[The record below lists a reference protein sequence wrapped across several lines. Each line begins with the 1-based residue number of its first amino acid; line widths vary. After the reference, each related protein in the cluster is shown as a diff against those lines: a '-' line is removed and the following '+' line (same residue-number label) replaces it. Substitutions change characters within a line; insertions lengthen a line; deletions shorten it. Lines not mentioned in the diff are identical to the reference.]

1 MEKDKKRIGRAL
13 LEELG
18 ELVLTLVFL
27 GIGLLVATLFGV
39 DFKSPD
45 TDYDLIVLVGVGV
58 FLVVFVIIW
67 ALVQCIKKISK
78 KKVDEIIPIQK
89 APQVLQNDGEDSL

>member
-1 MEKDKKRIGRAL
+1 MKKDKKRIGRAL

-18 ELVLTLVFL
+18 ELALTLVCL
-27 GIGLLVATLFGV
+27 GIGLLVATLFGM

-58 FLVVFVIIW
+58 FLIVFLIIW
-67 ALVQCIKKISK
+67 ALVQLIKKISRK
-78 KKVDEIIPIQK
+78 KRDEISPTQK
-89 APQVLQNDGEDSL
+89 APHILQNGGEDSL